1 MLFCITGNGKGKTT
15 SCLGMALRMLGN
27 GGKVF
32 FMQFMKGSEYSEIK
46 ALKTFEN
53 IETHLAGRKGFIKR
67 NAEEE
72 DKKAA
77 REGWDLFVKKLDED
91 FDLYILDELNVA
103 MFYEL
108 LPMDEVKGVLEKAA
122 EEKDIVISGRYA
134 PEELQEISKMVS
146 NVQEVKH
153 HYQEGIPARKGIE
166 F

>member
-1 MLFCITGNGKGKTT
+1 
-15 SCLGMALRMLGN
+15 
-27 GGKVF
+27 
-32 FMQFMKGSEYSEIK
+32 
-46 ALKTFEN
+46 
-53 IETHLAGRKGFIKR
+53 
-67 NAEEE
+67 
-72 DKKAA
+72 
-77 REGWDLFVKKLDED
+77 
-91 FDLYILDELNVA
+91 LNVA

-134 PEELQEISKMVS
+134 PEELQEIAKMVS